1 MKNQLYSPTDTDW
14 WLFSSFP
21 PLNFT
26 YIEFFLLTFVVQS
39 FSCDLVATLKV
50 LTWLDSGF
58 RKMLMRVESCRHLLN
73 LSLNLTFKCLLYFLS
88 FPLFL
93 ILSVSYTILLWFVSL
108 LIFHIPPLSAPEILR
123 IGLFYLFP
131 FLTFPSPTISVL
143 QLETAS
149 SSVLVSVFLL
159 YFHYNIYIRVL
170 LKCHFSL
177 IFFVIS
183 SLNKI
188 FVF

>member
-1 MKNQLYSPTDTDW
+1 MKYLILKNQFLRTLYSPTDTDW

-58 RKMLMRVESCRHLLN
+58 RKMLMRVESCWHLLN

-93 ILSVSYTILLWFVSL
+93 ILSVSNTILLWFVSL
-108 LIFHIPPLSAPEILR
+108 FIFHIPPLSAPEINYESVFS
-123 IGLFYLFP
+123 IYFLFWHFLVLQSLFFNLKP
-131 FLTFPSPTISVL
+131 HPAAFWSHFFFCTFILTF
-143 QLETAS
+143 
-149 SSVLVSVFLL
+149 
-159 YFHYNIYIRVL
+159 
-170 LKCHFSL
+170 
-177 IFFVIS
+177 
-183 SLNKI
+183 I
-188 FVF
+188 FVYF